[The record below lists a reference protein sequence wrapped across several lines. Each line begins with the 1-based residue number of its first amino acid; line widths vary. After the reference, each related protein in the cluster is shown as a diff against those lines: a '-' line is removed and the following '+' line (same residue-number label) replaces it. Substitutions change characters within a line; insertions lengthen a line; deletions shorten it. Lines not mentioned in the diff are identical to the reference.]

1 MKPFPQYGIEVSY
14 MTSRR
19 RKMSETG
26 FSSNLLR
33 ISSHCLLLLLL
44 SIYFHTAQAQTQSDK
59 SAQKNQDE
67 VITLKAHLVSTDV
80 IVKDKKGK
88 YITDLKAEDFI
99 LTENGIPQRLEF
111 FDPPLADYN
120 QPDQLTRTPSAGKSP
135 NIISLVIDGQSTELA
150 NLKHVREGTIK
161 YIKERM
167 NDSDMVAVF
176 AISSGLGLLQSF
188 TNDKAKIIK
197 AIENAYSATTVSR
210 NLEHSGIEQDLAR
223 AREELRAVDG
233 NPDPQSQ
240 LRALTASLAIQRF
253 LKFRSQLSLQQSRPI
268 LAAIAAI
275 CEAQFAIPGKKT
287 VVLFSQGF
295 VTSSTLDWQVQ
306 GTIDIANRA
315 NVAIYIIDSGG
326 LVADAP
332 KSGSYV
338 PPSPLDGVSAS
349 ARAETR
355 IRTTGGENVF
365 DHARHEGL
373 DRQQDI
379 LFRIS
384 GDTGGEFLKGNN
396 DISRGL
402 DRIDQQV
409 RARYTLAYY
418 SSDANFDGNFRKL
431 KIEVRKPDVK
441 VVSREGYYAV
451 ASDDV
456 VMLSPEEKKL
466 MANFAEIESKPGL
479 PLSVELTPFR
489 GDEGRYIVPIS
500 IELPPSSV
508 KFNKKGDKQIMHL
521 DVLGVVRE
529 PNDKIVSRL
538 GGNFNV
544 GMGADQYQS
553 ILNDNIFYRQDMEL
567 APGTYNIELLV
578 IDKLSGKMAA
588 RREKLILPAPD
599 SEFAAT
605 EAVLSRNIMSIQP
618 QSDDVLSQ
626 EGVQIRPSPSRV
638 FRTTDNL
645 IIFFAAYNAAI
656 NNETGKP
663 LVRATVTL
671 KQDEKSVT
679 RPIDYMLTEFT
690 GEPVQHLTFAKY
702 ISLKGL
708 AAGKYTALIEIKDM
722 VTRKLVTQQKS
733 FAITQ

>member
-1 MKPFPQYGIEVSY
+1 M
-14 MTSRR
+14 SRI
-19 RKMSETG
+19 G
-26 FSSNLLR
+26 SSSDSLR
-33 ISSHCLLLLLL
+33 ITLQRLLLLFL
-44 SIYFHTAQAQTQSDK
+44 SVCLYPAQAQTQTQK
-59 SAQKNQDE
+59 SQDE

-80 IVKDKKGK
+80 MVKDKKGK

-99 LTENGIPQRLEF
+99 LIENGIPQRLEF
-111 FDPPLADYN
+111 FDPPLAN
-120 QPDQLTRTPSAGKSP
+120 AAQPDQPKYSASAGKSS
-135 NIISLVIDGQSTELA
+135 NIISLVIDGQSTELS
-150 NLKHVREGTIK
+150 NLKQVREGTIK
-161 YIKERM
+161 YIKEKMGDR
-167 NDSDMVAVF
+167 DMVAVF
-176 AISSGLGLLQSF
+176 AISSGLSLLQSF
-188 TNDKAKIIK
+188 TNDKSKIIT
-197 AIENAYSATTVSR
+197 AIENAYSVTTSSR
-210 NLEHSGIEQDLAR
+210 NLEHSVIEQDLAR
-223 AREELRAVDG
+223 AREELRSVDG

-268 LAAIAAI
+268 LAALAAI

-295 VTSSTLDWQVQ
+295 VASSTLDWQVQ
-306 GTIDIANRA
+306 GAIDIANRA

-332 KSGSYV
+332 QSGSYV
-338 PPSPLDGVSAS
+338 PPSPLDGVSAT

-384 GDTGGEFLKGNN
+384 GDTGGEFIKGNN

-418 SSDANFDGNFRKL
+418 STNANFDGNFRKL
-431 KIEVRKPDVK
+431 KIEVRRPDVK

-451 ASDDV
+451 AGDDITL
-456 VMLSPEEKKL
+456 LSPEEKKL

-500 IELPPSSV
+500 IELPPDSV

-544 GMGADQYQS
+544 GMAADQYQS

-567 APGTYNIELLV
+567 TPGTYNIDLLV
-578 IDKLSGKMAA
+578 RDKLSGKISAK
-588 RREKLILPAPD
+588 RERLTLPAPGSD
-599 SEFAAT
+599 FAAT
-605 EAVLSRNIMSIQP
+605 DAVLSRNVMSIKP
-618 QSDDVLSQ
+618 GSGDVLSQ
-626 EGVQIRPSPSRV
+626 EGVQIRPSPSRR
-638 FRTTDNL
+638 FRSTDNL

-663 LVRATVTL
+663 LVRVTVTL

-679 RPIDYMLTEFT
+679 KPIDYMLTEFAN
-690 GEPVQHLTFAKY
+690 EPVQHLTFAKY

-708 AAGKYTALIEIKDM
+708 AAGKYTALIEIKDL
-722 VTRKLVTQQKS
+722 VTRKLVTQQES
-733 FAITQ
+733 FTITQ